1 MNWNENDTVDNN
13 QDSTANESKEALE
26 NKFNNETVSSD
37 DARLEDEQSHGTVS
51 TDDARLN
58 GDQDDDDSLDG
69 DDEFD
74 AEDGDDTFDDLDDE
88 STPQTPLNG
97 SDDDE
102 ADLSTS
108 GYDEDRT
115 E

>member
-1 MNWNENDTVDNN
+1 MNRDENNTVDNN
-13 QDSTANESKEALE
+13 QDSTANESNEALE
-26 NKFNNETVSSD
+26 SKFNNETVSSD

-58 GDQDDDDSLDG
+58 GDQVDNSLDG
-69 DDEFD
+69 DDEFN
-74 AEDGDDTFDDLDDE
+74 AEDGDDTFDDLHDE
-88 STPQTPLNG
+88 STPQTPVNG